1 MSDYLV
7 VGKKGNGKS
16 LVCVGRIQD
25 ALWEDRPVATNL
37 DLYLD
42 GLVKP
47 TNKSARVVRLPD
59 RPTAQDLMLLG
70 IGNKSLYFEGDVTG
84 LEPHQLADVKI
95 KMKPGYREE
104 DNGVIVLDELA
115 TWLNSRTFG
124 DKERQPL
131 LDFFVYSRKLGWD
144 TYFIAQAPNQVDKQ
158 LRESLAE
165 YQVVCRRLDKIKI
178 PLIGVKLP
186 RVHIATVKYGHE
198 QDALVA
204 DRWVYRGTNLFA
216 AYDTTQRFSPNY
228 PHGPHSL
235 IPPGYFA
242 QVVSPSPLAKLR
254 AWWNGEHCPRNQP
267 LPDRKPHRLVE
278 LLQRLPADQRLK
290 HWQRLDQLGAFA

>member
-1 MSDYLV
+1 MSDYLIT
-7 VGKKGNGKS
+7 GKKGNGKS
-16 LVCVGRIQD
+16 LVCVGRMQD
-25 ALWEDRPVATNL
+25 ALFEGRPVATNL
-37 DLYLD
+37 DLYLEH
-42 GLVKP
+42 LVKR
-47 TNKSARVVRLPD
+47 TNKTARVVRLPD
-59 RPTAQDLMLLG
+59 RPTARDLMALG
-70 IGNKSLYFEGDVTG
+70 IGNKSLYFDGDVSG
-84 LEPHQLADVKI
+84 LEPHQLSDVRI

-104 DNGVIVLDELA
+104 DNGIICLDELA

-165 YQVVCRRLDKIKI
+165 YQVICRRLDKLKI
-178 PLIGVKLP
+178 PVLGIKLP

-204 DRWVYRGTNLFA
+204 ERWVYRGNHLFA

-228 PHGPHSL
+228 PNGPYSL
-235 IPPGYFA
+235 VPPGYFPEE
-242 QVVSPSPLAKLR
+242 VKPSPFAKLR
-254 AWWNGEHCPRNQP
+254 AWWNGEHCVHNKPRPDVEPHP
-267 LPDRKPHRLVE
+267 LVK
-278 LLQRLPADQRLK
+278 LLERLPPDERLK
-290 HWQRLDQLGAFA
+290 HWQRLDRLGAFA